1 VARIIEYLSGDQL
14 RAALVEGE
22 AKKKLQLVDA
32 AGRRTRVGSDKI
44 LFEHT
49 AASVEAFLHQRD
61 PLAAEVDVELLWETV
76 SESGTPADLT
86 AADLTAADLAQMY
99 FDDSSSLHCSAVFQ
113 RLVTERAHFRRR
125 GSAFQPRS
133 PSDLDQL
140 RRQQDAEN
148 QRRAEEEALTRDLT
162 ASPLDPALCARLERW
177 IRSTEDKVLATVL
190 APLAKDP
197 VRHAFDL
204 LLAADYLPP
213 TADLPVLQANLR
225 ADHPAGVLAHAEAL
239 SRPGVD
245 APATPA
251 AFSIDDADTREVDDV
266 LTVTLE
272 GDATRVDIDIADV
285 AACVKSGDPAD
296 REARR
301 RASTA
306 YLPTGAYY
314 MLPERIGC
322 DLVSLRA
329 GEPRPAMRTSVWF
342 DDQGQVLRHSLSRVN
357 VRVGKRLDY
366 DTADALLAADGA
378 AADGATADGATAK
391 ALGQVNKVAGQCRAA
406 RMEAGAVSFQRP
418 EWKIRISAD
427 GAEIH
432 ITPIPADS
440 PSRRLVAE
448 MMILTNRLAAERAA
462 DAGLPMIFRVQ
473 PPPTGKVPSL
483 APDDP
488 AAFAKLRGLIQPAS
502 LSLEPKW
509 HWGLGVRA
517 YTQVTSPLRRYAD
530 LVAQR
535 QLTALLE
542 DEPPPYS
549 AEELL
554 KVLAQ
559 SEAVERELKRT
570 ESLVTERWA
579 LEAVA
584 RLDQRTGLP
593 GQVVSEAAGG
603 YKVMLSVSGA
613 VGLLTTKQKLDI
625 GETVAVDV
633 QKVRPRHATLRLVPG
648 T

>member
-1 VARIIEYLSGDQL
+1 MARIVEYLSGDQL
-14 RAALVEGE
+14 QTALVEGE
-22 AKKKLQLVDA
+22 EKKKLQLANA
-32 AGRRTRVGSDKI
+32 AGRKTRLGSDKV
-44 LFEHT
+44 LFEHA
-49 AASVEAFLHQRD
+49 AASVEAFVQQRD
-61 PLAAEVDVELLWETV
+61 ALAAEVDVELLWETV
-76 SESGTPADLT
+76 SEDATPPDLT
-86 AADLTAADLAQMY
+86 AANLARMY

-125 GSAFQPRS
+125 GPVFGPRS

-140 RRQQDAEN
+140 RRQHDAEH
-148 QRRAEEEALTRDLT
+148 QRRAEEEALTQALT
-162 ASPLDPALCARLERW
+162 ASPVDPALCVRLERW
-177 IRSTEDKVLATVL
+177 LRSTEDKVLASVL

-197 VRHAFDL
+197 VRHAFEL

-225 ADHPAGVLAHAEAL
+225 ADHPAAVLAHAEAL
-239 SRPGVD
+239 TRPGRDDPV
-245 APATPA
+245 TPA
-251 AFSIDDADTREVDDV
+251 AFSIDDAETREVDDV
-266 LTVTLE
+266 LTVTRE
-272 GDATRVDIDIADV
+272 GDALRVDIDIADV

-306 YLPTGAYY
+306 YLPTGVYY

-322 DLVSLRA
+322 DLVSLHA
-329 GEPRPAMRTSVWF
+329 QEPRPAMRTSVWF
-342 DDQGQVLRHSLSRVN
+342 DDQGQLLRHSLSRVII
-357 VRVGKRLDY
+357 RVGERLDY
-366 DTADALLAADGA
+366 DTADTLLGSGE
-378 AADGATADGATAK
+378 GATAA
-391 ALGQVNKVAGQCRAA
+391 ALGQLNTVAGQCRAV
-406 RMEAGAVSFQRP
+406 RREAGAVSFHRP
-418 EWKIRISAD
+418 EWKIRVSAD
-427 GAEIH
+427 GAELH
-432 ITPIPADS
+432 ITPIAADS
-440 PSRRLVAE
+440 PSRQLVAE

-473 PPPTGKVPSL
+473 PPPTGNVPPP

-488 AAFAKLRGLIQPAS
+488 AAFAKLRGLLQPAS

-542 DEPPPYS
+542 DEPPPYD
-549 AEELL
+549 AAELL

-613 VGLLTTKQKLDI
+613 VGLLTTKQKLDL
-625 GETVAVDV
+625 GETVTVDV
-633 QKVRPRHATLRLVPG
+633 QRVRPRYATLRLLLG
-648 T
+648 